1 MRNLELVNK
10 RFDQL
15 FGKLKNI
22 KYGVNMGNK
31 IIDINNEITS
41 TEELLND
48 LRDLIDRETSP
59 LRNG

>member
-1 MRNLELVNK
+1 MRNLDLVNK